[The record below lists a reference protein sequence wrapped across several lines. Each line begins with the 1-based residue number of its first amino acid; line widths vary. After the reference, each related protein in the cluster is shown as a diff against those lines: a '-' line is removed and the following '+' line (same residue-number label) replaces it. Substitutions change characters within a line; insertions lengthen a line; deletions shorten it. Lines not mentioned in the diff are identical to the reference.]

1 MAAGGQ
7 AGAGSRDLGRQGR
20 GHVVQPLQTPRQRR
34 ATAFARQGKE
44 NCRERVLAY
53 GCKLAPQSLQTEGT
67 RLKRASGLCMRFT
80 KLPSQLLI
88 SPSSP
93 KASVRAREVKKSVE
107 ELMERLNMSL
117 TDVVADCGIL
127 RCVAKKRPV
136 LEVTDRHGV

>member
-1 MAAGGQ
+1 
-7 AGAGSRDLGRQGR
+7 
-20 GHVVQPLQTPRQRR
+20 
-34 ATAFARQGKE
+34 
-44 NCRERVLAY
+44 
-53 GCKLAPQSLQTEGT
+53 
-67 RLKRASGLCMRFT
+67 MRFT

-93 KASVRAREVKKSVE
+93 KASVRAREVKSVE